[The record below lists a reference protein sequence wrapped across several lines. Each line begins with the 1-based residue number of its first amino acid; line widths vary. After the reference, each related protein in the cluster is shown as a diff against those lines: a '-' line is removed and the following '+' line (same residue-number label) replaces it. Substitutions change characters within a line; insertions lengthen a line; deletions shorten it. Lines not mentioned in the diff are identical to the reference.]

1 MYYKYLYKYNRPDN
15 LGISSLQ
22 HNYEI
27 YSIYIPCFLLEPQNL
42 IIDTRYLFPFSNY
55 LLNMYFLIVSI
66 TI

>member
-1 MYYKYLYKYNRPDN
+1 MYYKYLYKYNGPDN
-15 LGISSLQ
+15 LGYFIFQ

-42 IIDTRYLFPFSNY
+42 IIGIRYLFPFSNY